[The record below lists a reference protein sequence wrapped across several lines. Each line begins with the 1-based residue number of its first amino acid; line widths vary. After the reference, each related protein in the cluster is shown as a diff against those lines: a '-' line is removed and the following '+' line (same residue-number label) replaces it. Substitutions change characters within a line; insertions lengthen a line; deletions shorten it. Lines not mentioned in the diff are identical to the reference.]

1 MRTITSALLL
11 LSLVACGRGGLLH
24 KSGQTNDGSYGSG
37 GDSQTGGG
45 GGGSGGSSGSG
56 GGGSGGSGGGGG
68 GSVGGGGGSSGGGG
82 GGGGSQAGAD
92 AGNHADGRAPKASCT
107 FKGFANPVAYTPAA
121 APYSLRVADVTG
133 DGHLDILVKG
143 GRNGVPSLELFTNTG
158 KGAFTQA
165 TLPFLFPPNSG
176 VPVAADFNGDGIL
189 DLASQGNSATGIDV
203 GGADGVIA
211 FDFGTGAGKLASQAV
226 TLPSPQTDGF
236 LTVGDFDGDGRP
248 DLAFAGYDYQM
259 MGGFVTDSGGIATP
273 APEPTNFAMNVYR
286 NTGQGNF
293 AAPSIYAN
301 PTFFSDLVTGDFDG
315 DGHLDIALLASTT
328 AWLLGV
334 FYNAGDGSFADE
346 ATFGPNPDW
355 GGFGFGAA
363 DINGDGIDDLAT
375 VTYLRPNASDEA
387 IVIEVWT
394 GARDRSFAMVTTEIT
409 AVPDVYQVA
418 IGDFDGDGMPDLALA
433 LQPRGRG
440 GAAPPVPVAVYV
452 NQGDGTFATPTTYYL
467 SGASELLTNAIVAG
481 DFNGDGVADIAVA
494 TTGRFSPYPVA
505 VNVLLS
511 QCD

>member
-1 MRTITSALLL
+1 
-11 LSLVACGRGGLLH
+11 LH
-24 KSGQTNDGSYGSG
+24 KSGQAS
-37 GDSQTGGG
+37 
-45 GGGSGGSSGSG
+45 
-56 GGGSGGSGGGGG
+56 GGSGGSGGGGG
-68 GSVGGGGGSSGGGG
+68 GS
-82 GGGGSQAGAD
+82 QAGSD
-92 AGNHADGRAPKASCT
+92 AGNKGDGRAPKPSCT
-107 FKGFANPVAYTPAA
+107 FKGFANPVAYTPTA

-133 DGHLDILVKG
+133 DGHLDILVKE
-143 GRNGVPSLELFTNTG
+143 GRNGVPSLELLTNTG
-158 KGAFTQA
+158 QGTFTQA
-165 TLPFLFPPNSG
+165 TLPFVFPLNSG

-203 GGADGVIA
+203 GNHDGVLA

-226 TLPSPQTDGF
+226 ALPSPQTDGF
-236 LTVGDFDGDGRP
+236 LAVGDFDGDGRP

-259 MGGFVTDSGGIATP
+259 MGGFVTDAGGIALP
-273 APEPTNFAMNVYR
+273 GPEPTNFAMNVYR
-286 NTGQGNF
+286 NTGQGHF
-293 AAPSIYAN
+293 AAPVGYAT
-301 PTFFSDLVTGDFDG
+301 PAFFKDLVTGDFDG
-315 DGHLDIALLASTT
+315 DGHIDIALLASTT

-334 FYNAGDGSFADE
+334 FYNVGDGSFADE

-363 DINGDGIDDLAT
+363 DFNGDGIDDLAT

-394 GARDRSFAMVTTEIT
+394 GARDRSFAMLSTQIT

-418 IGDFDGDGMPDLALA
+418 IGDFNGDGTPDLALA
-433 LQPRGRG
+433 LQPAGRG
-440 GAAPPVPVAVYV
+440 GNAPPVPVAVYV
-452 NQGDGTFATPTTYYL
+452 NQGDGTFAAPTTYYL

-505 VNVLLS
+505 VHVLLS

>member
-1 MRTITSALLL
+1 
-11 LSLVACGRGGLLH
+11 LH
-24 KSGQTNDGSYGSG
+24 KSGQASDGSSR
-37 GDSQTGGG
+37 GDQD
-45 GGGSGGSSGSG
+45 
-56 GGGSGGSGGGGG
+56 
-68 GSVGGGGGSSGGGG
+68 
-82 GGGGSQAGAD
+82 GAD
-92 AGNHADGRAPKASCT
+92 ASNKGDGRTPKPSCT

-121 APYSLRVADVTG
+121 ELYSLRVADVTG
-133 DGHLDILVKG
+133 DGRPDILAVEST
-143 GRNGVPSLELFTNTG
+143 NGVASLELFTNTG
-158 KGAFTQA
+158 KGAFAQA
-165 TLPFLFPPNSG
+165 TLPFVFPPNSG
-176 VPVAADFNGDGIL
+176 DPVAADFNGDGIL

-203 GGADGVIA
+203 GTDDGVLA
-211 FDFGTGAGKLASQAV
+211 FDFGTGPGKLASRAV
-226 TLPSPQTDGF
+226 TLPSPQTNGF

-259 MGGFVTDSGGIATP
+259 MGGFVTDAGGIALP

-293 AAPSIYAN
+293 AAPASYAN

-315 DGHLDIALLASTT
+315 DGHLDIAELASTT

-355 GGFGFGAA
+355 GGFGLGVA
-363 DINGDGIDDLAT
+363 DFNGDGIDDLAT

-387 IVIEVWT
+387 IVIEVWS

-418 IGDFDGDGMPDLALA
+418 TGDFNGDGKPDLALA
-433 LQPRGRG
+433 LQPAGRG
-440 GAAPPVPVAVYV
+440 GAAPPVPVAVYI
-452 NQGDGTFATPTTYYL
+452 NQGDGTFAAPTTYFL

-505 VNVLLS
+505 VHVLLS